1 MPDDLIISVAE
12 ALARLDSEVMPRSS
26 RPVPLAES
34 LGCVLAGEV
43 RAMEDQPAFDRSA
56 IDGFAVAAGSV
67 AGDFNLAAHIQP
79 GDATPP
85 PPAAGTALRVFTGS
99 ALPENCG
106 LVMQEDAVVRG
117 HRVTL
122 NRAAS
127 TDLVRRQ
134 GSSVR
139 AGARLLAAGER
150 IGAGEI
156 AVLASGG
163 VVRPRVIPAPRVL
176 HLTTGREVVPADKTP
191 GPGQIRDTNGPLV
204 EALLRAAGAVALTPG
219 HVDESTGA
227 LVDAVQAA
235 GDFDLLLVS
244 GGSSVGEHDRTAP
257 ALTALG
263 FNLLIQRVSVR
274 PGKPLLVA
282 RRGDQWAFGLPGNPV
297 SHFAAFH
304 VFVSRAIR
312 RMRGLPVAAF
322 PRMRLGAG
330 APLSAS
336 ARETFWPARLGP
348 ATVCARPWL
357 DSGDLAALAGVNAL
371 IRLPA
376 GHVPAIGDEVEVVVC
391 PEPA

>member
-1 MPDDLIISVAE
+1 MPDNLLISVAE
-12 ALARLDSEVMPRSS
+12 VFARLDSEVTPRPL

-34 LGCVLAGEV
+34 LGCVLAREV
-43 RAMEDQPAFDRSA
+43 RATEDQPAFDRSA
-56 IDGFAVAAGSV
+56 IDGFAVEADSA
-67 AGDFNLAAHIQP
+67 AGDFILGGHIQP
-79 GDATPP
+79 GDAAPP

-99 ALPENCG
+99 ALPKNCG
-106 LVMQEDAVVRG
+106 LVMQEDAVVKGR
-117 HRVTL
+117 HVTL
-122 NRAAS
+122 NRAAT

-163 VVRPRVIPAPRVL
+163 VVHPRMIPDPRVL
-176 HLTTGREVVPADKTP
+176 HLTTGREVVPAGTTP
-191 GPGQIRDTNGPLV
+191 GPGQIRDTNDPLV
-204 EALLRAAGAVALTPG
+204 QALLRTAGAVALTPG
-219 HVDESTGA
+219 HVDESIDA

-263 FNLLIQRVSVR
+263 FNLLIHRVNVR

-297 SHFAAFH
+297 SHFVAFH

-312 RMRGLPVAAF
+312 RMRGLPVATL

-371 IRLPA
+371 IRLPVGVTPVA
-376 GHVPAIGDEVEVVVC
+376 GDEVEVVVC